1 MADERIN
8 LFLLGIGN
16 VGQAVIQQIY
26 TQKLP
31 IRICGIARS
40 TTMVTKMSNV
50 LIDGSRTS
58 LETALG
64 TYGEPLDLAKFIK
77 SAKTS
82 RSVLVD
88 CTANPEVADQYM
100 DAIKK
105 KIPVVTSNKLA
116 NSEWAYK
123 NYTKLREESRKRNIP
138 TCTKPPSGLDSR
150 SSTPSAACSTVATRY
165 GPSRP
170 SCPVV

>member
-88 CTANPEVADQYM
+88 CTANPEVA
-100 DAIKK
+100 
-105 KIPVVTSNKLA
+105 TSIWTL
-116 NSEWAYK
+116 S
-123 NYTKLREESRKRNIP
+123 KR
-138 TCTKPPSGLDSR
+138 R
-150 SSTPSAACSTVATRY
+150 SP
-165 GPSRP
+165 
-170 SCPVV
+170 